1 MARITA
7 ATYKPQLQFRFQMS
21 IDKLPNSLYYLKS
34 SDLPIMSN
42 NSIEI
47 DYGNTSFHVKGK
59 TRWNK
64 LNCTMYAYEGMTY
77 SELFEWAN
85 LHHFI
90 SSGTDLYKEDYEV
103 GLIQLQL
110 MKPSN
115 TPVNTVKLHNA
126 YLDEINYGQVDWSSN
141 EPITPSMT
149 IVYDYATIT

>member
-21 IDKLPNSLYYLKS
+21 IEKLPNALYYLKS

-64 LNCTMYAYEGMTY
+64 LNCTLYAYETMTF
-77 SELFEWAN
+77 SELFLWAN
-85 LHHFI
+85 YHQTAT
-90 SSGTDLYKEDYEV
+90 SGIDQHKDMYEV

-110 MKPSN
+110 LNPMDI
-115 TPVNTVKLHNA
+115 PVNTVKLFNA
-126 YLDEINYGQVDWSSN
+126 YLDEINYGQVDWGSN
-141 EPITPSMT
+141 EPIAPSIT
-149 IVYDYATIT
+149 IVYDYASVI